1 MSKTLGIAGA
11 GDFGRQIAHY
21 ALSDHHYN
29 KVVFFDDSVSQDA
42 LAPDIRILGG
52 TSAIEREFEKGAFDE
67 MIIGI
72 GYKHLPFRRQLFE
85 RISGK
90 IPLGRII
97 HSACWVDKTAS
108 IGAGCVLYPG
118 CCVDAR
124 VKIESNTTLN
134 LACTVAHDTQIGKH
148 CFLSPRVAVAG
159 FVVVNEMCM
168 LGINATVIDNVKLCA
183 NTRIGGGSLV
193 LKDVPSPGLYVGSP
207 IRFIRE

>member
-1 MSKTLGIAGA
+1 MSKTLAIAGA
-11 GDFGRQIAHY
+11 GDFGKQIAHY
-21 ALSDHHYN
+21 ALSDDHYD
-29 KVVFFDDSVSQDA
+29 KVVFFDDSVGQGAAASE
-42 LAPDIRILGG
+42 IRILGG
-52 TSAIEREFEKGAFDE
+52 TSAIEKNFENGAFDE
-67 MIIGI
+67 LIIGI

-97 HSACWVDKTAS
+97 HSASWVDKTAS
-108 IGAGCVLYPG
+108 IGAGCILYPG
-118 CCVDAR
+118 CYVDAR
-124 VKIESNTTLN
+124 VVIESNTTLN
-134 LACTVAHDTQIGKH
+134 LGCAVAHDTRIGKH

-159 FVVVNEMCM
+159 FVVVEEMCL

-193 LKDVPSPGLYVGSP
+193 LKDVASPGLYVGSP

>member
-1 MSKTLGIAGA
+1 LSKTLAIAGA
-11 GDFGRQIAHY
+11 GDFGKQIAHY

-29 KVVFFDDSVSQDA
+29 KVVFFDDSVGQGAAASE
-42 LAPDIRILGG
+42 IRILGG
-52 TSAIEREFEKGAFDE
+52 TSAIEKNFENGAFDE
-67 MIIGI
+67 LIIGI

-97 HSACWVDKTAS
+97 HSASWVDKTAS
-108 IGAGCVLYPG
+108 IGAGCILYPG
-118 CCVDAR
+118 TYVDAR
-124 VKIESNTTLN
+124 VVIESNTTLN
-134 LACTVAHDTQIGKH
+134 LGCAVAHDTRIGKH

-159 FVVVNEMCM
+159 FVVVEEMSL

-193 LKDVPSPGLYVGSP
+193 LKDVASPGLYVGSP